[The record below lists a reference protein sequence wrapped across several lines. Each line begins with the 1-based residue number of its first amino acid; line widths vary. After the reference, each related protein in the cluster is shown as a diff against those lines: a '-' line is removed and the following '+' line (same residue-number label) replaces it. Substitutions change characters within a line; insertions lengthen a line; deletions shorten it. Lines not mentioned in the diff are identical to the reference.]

1 MNYDINITCKYAY
14 LFIYEYRTVHKIR
27 IIILE
32 WPKRC
37 VDNYCSDAYGFVYR
51 LNKIICY
58 NYIFNL

>member
-1 MNYDINITCKYAY
+1 MHTY
-14 LFIYEYRTVHKIR
+14 LFINIEPYTVRKRT
-27 IIILE
+27 IILV